1 MYGRS
6 HAQVAEEV
14 HYSIGD
20 SGVKILFGGVILIG
34 IVAFIAYILDNQDI
48 SNSAAWPTTQGT
60 LEQIY
65 DQGASMPIVGK
76 FLPIVTPYAKYTYT
90 VNGKQYTGEKHGGPC
105 LSYIRA
111 LTFRRPEVQELDS
124 KELMKKFEVKHTAD
138 GSIDTTSLNQ
148 EMAAALSGEG
158 SGFGMKYKPIRVRF
172 DKDHEEKSVLDPDLL
187 QTDKSQ
193 LYTSIVLIL
202 LGSILLGGTYLNR
215 YMAQSASED
224 PSLTLE
230 GALAAQRN
238 TRSGSRR

>member
-1 MYGRS
+1 MYGKS
-6 HAQVAEEV
+6 HAQVAQDV

-34 IVAFIAYILDNQDI
+34 VVSFIAYILDNQDI
-48 SNSAAWPTTQGT
+48 SNSAAWPTTQGK

-90 VNGKQYTGEKHGGPC
+90 VNGREYTGEKHGGPC

-111 LTFRRPEVQELDS
+111 LTFHQPEVEKLDS
-124 KELMKKFEVKHTAD
+124 AELMKKFEVKRNAA
-138 GSIDTTSLNQ
+138 GAIDSSALDK
-148 EMAAALSGEG
+148 EMIAALTDGTT
-158 SGFGMKYKPIRVRF
+158 FGMKYKSIKVRF
-172 DKDHEEKSVLDPDLL
+172 DKDHQEKSLLDPDVL

-193 LYTSIVLIL
+193 LYTSILLIL
-202 LGSILLGGTYLNR
+202 LGSVLLGGTYLNA
-215 YMAQSASED
+215 YMAKSASED

-238 TRSGSRR
+238 SRYQSRR

>member
-1 MYGRS
+1 MYGKS
-6 HAQVAEEV
+6 HAQVAQDV

-34 IVAFIAYILDNQDI
+34 VVSFIAYIMDNQDI
-48 SNSAAWPTTQGT
+48 SNSAAWPTTQGK
-60 LEQIY
+60 LEQIH

-90 VNGKQYTGEKHGGPC
+90 VNGKEYTGEKHGGPC

-111 LTFRRPEVQELDS
+111 LTFHQPEVEKLDS
-124 KELMKKFEVKHTAD
+124 GEMMKKFAIKRNAA
-138 GSIDTTSLNQ
+138 GAIDSSALDK
-148 EMAAALSGEG
+148 EMMAALTDGAN
-158 SGFGMKYKPIRVRF
+158 FGMKYKPIKVRF
-172 DKDHEEKSVLDPDLL
+172 DKDHEEKSVLDPDVL

-193 LYTSIVLIL
+193 LYTSVVLIL
-202 LGSILLGGTYLNR
+202 LGAVLLGGTYLNA

-224 PSLTLE
+224 PMLTLE

-238 TRSGSRR
+238 SRSGSRR